1 MPLSFLYP
9 FFRKHI
15 LLFVN
20 QSLVRI
26 QVAKLLA
33 THLLFMAEFAHL
45 LLFMKFV
52 IIVNYFILKSL
63 EKLVLAILLINFSV
77 QFNFNFNLALRK

>member
-52 IIVNYFILKSL
+52 L
-63 EKLVLAILLINFSV
+63 
-77 QFNFNFNLALRK
+77 